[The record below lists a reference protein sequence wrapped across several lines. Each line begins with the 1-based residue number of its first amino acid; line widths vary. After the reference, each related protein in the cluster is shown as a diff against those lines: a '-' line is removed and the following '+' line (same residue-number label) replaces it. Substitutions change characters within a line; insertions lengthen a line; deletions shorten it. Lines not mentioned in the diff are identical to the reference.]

1 MKEYKI
7 IQKPFSW
14 TNSRQKFED
23 DLNSYAKQGWRVV
36 NVYVTTNG
44 YVEAVLEKDK
54 NR

>member
-7 IQKPFSW
+7 IQRKFSW
-14 TNSRQKFED
+14 SKRREKFED

-36 NVYVTTNG
+36 NVYATTNG